1 MVSLGL
7 GRLGWEWRPLA
18 GLVMVGWGTSR
29 LGGVPSGALDGSCS
43 GLGCSDEALGGLLP
57 RHAIALPPL
66 TPPWT
71 TKRVIGWHPASV
83 VFETLTLRAR
93 KPFWACPAT
102 GVSLPKRVEA
112 SRPRY
117 RTTSPPLS
125 GGPTLRPHRP
135 SWVRVKR
142 HRPAHY
148 PPSVRHPYAVARRV
162 WRLLAHVGRGA
173 ERGEGFRLRHGARSV
188 GRVHV
193 STYRRPTP

>member
-1 MVSLGL
+1 LGL

-83 VFETLTLRAR
+83 VFETLTCVSSQTLLGVSGDRRLPPKACGGLETALPHYQPAALWWAHPPASSALLGPGETTSTCPLPTQCSTPLRSSKAGLAAARAR
-93 KPFWACPAT
+93 
-102 GVSLPKRVEA
+102 R
-112 SRPRY
+112 SRCGTR
-117 RTTSPPLS
+117 
-125 GGPTLRPHRP
+125 
-135 SWVRVKR
+135 
-142 HRPAHY
+142 
-148 PPSVRHPYAVARRV
+148 
-162 WRLLAHVGRGA
+162 
-173 ERGEGFRLRHGARSV
+173 
-188 GRVHV
+188 
-193 STYRRPTP
+193 